1 MKKTLTKL
9 VSYQQSRYLIGI
21 DVGTN
26 TGVAIWDRAEKKFL
40 FVKTLTLH
48 LAFDKIKEFSLQYKG
63 QVTVFVENPNTFIPF
78 KQNGSKENIAKI
90 NAKKQGAGSV
100 KRDFSAWVELLEYYK
115 IPYIPTKV
123 QGSIK
128 KMTAIDFKN
137 MTKFSE
143 QTSEHARDAAMII
156 FGR

>member
-1 MKKTLTKL
+1 MKKTIKGQ
-9 VSYQQSRYLIGI
+9 VSYQQSKYLIGI

-26 TGVAIWDRAEKKFL
+26 TGVAIFDRTEKKFIFL
-40 FVKTLTLH
+40 KTLTLH
-48 LAFDKIKEFSLQYKG
+48 LAFDKIKEFCLENKG
-63 QVTVFVENPNTFIPF
+63 IVMVFIENPNTFIPF

-100 KRDFSAWVELLEYYK
+100 KRDFAAWEELLEYYK

-128 KMTAIDFKN
+128 KMTATNFKN
-137 MTKFSE
+137 ITKFSE
-143 QTSEHARDAAMII
+143 QTSEHARDAAMIV